1 MNKPTITYGHG
12 EENRDTISSDLTEV
26 AMDEFTYTAQ
36 DGCEIT
42 LVYNP
47 SANDENV
54 VKSIKSL
61 MEAMV
66 IKQVRCTK
74 EVEG

>member
-1 MNKPTITYGHG
+1 MNKTTITYGHG
-12 EENRDTISSDLTEV
+12 EENRDIISSDLTEV
-26 AMDEFTYTAQ
+26 AMDEFTYTAK

-42 LVYNP
+42 LVYDS

-61 MEAMV
+61 MEAMA
-66 IKQVRCTK
+66 IKQVRYTK